1 MKRNLIALLVATSSA
16 AMAQENR
23 MEHVIVSVPIH
34 KKTAE
39 TNLPVTV
46 LTGEELRRAAT
57 TSPRGR
63 ARAQRGRGRAAGC
76 TSGARSD
83 DSRRTGAF

>member
-23 MEHVIVSVPIH
+23 MEHVIVSMPIH

-46 LTGEELRRAAT
+46 LTGEELRRAAASSIGET
-57 TSPRGR
+57 LGNKPGISSASFGPGLRSR
-63 ARAQRGRGRAAGC
+63 PAAL
-76 TSGARSD
+76 A
-83 DSRRTGAF
+83 